1 METKHVNSSRK
12 ESGLWS
18 KDFLFV
24 ILINFLIFVN
34 HVMTLSTFPFYIQS
48 LGGSEA
54 LAGLTATLFSL
65 IAVIFRPF
73 IGLSLNRGKRKI
85 LLLIG
90 IVGMALIP
98 MGYLA
103 VPVLSVAFVFR
114 MAHGAALSFS
124 NTTSSTIAT
133 DIVPRKR
140 FAEGMGM
147 FGVSTAF
154 ASACAPAL
162 GLALMYGLG
171 YSALFAAETGC
182 MVIAF
187 LLFLFL
193 KTPEIPARKVP
204 FNVQQLIDKDALPA
218 SVIMFVFLLTFG
230 ALENFIALF
239 ASKNNLPSGGIF
251 FTIMA
256 VMLFVTRATVG
267 KVADRNGEGVF
278 VYSCNASMFAAFLLL
293 AFAPNTVTFLLAAVL
308 AGYGFGGLEP
318 ALQSMAVHIAPPERR
333 GSANSTFLC
342 AYDIGWGLGG
352 GIAGYLI
359 SSLGY
364 SPMFAILSLA
374 NIVSVLLYVVWGRKH
389 PSSFSYAIRNQRKNP
404 TAA

>member
-1 METKHVNSSRK
+1 MDTKQKVSGDQ
-12 ESGLWS
+12 GLWN

-34 HVMTLSTFPFYIQS
+34 HVMTLSTFPFYIES

-54 LAGLTATLFSL
+54 LAGLTATLFAL
-65 IAVIFRPF
+65 VAVLFRPF
-73 IGLSLNRGKRKI
+73 IGLALNRGKRRI
-85 LLLIG
+85 LLLAG
-90 IVGMALIP
+90 IAGMAMIP

-103 VPVLSVAFVFR
+103 VPVLSVVFVFR

-133 DIVPRKR
+133 DIVPKKR

-154 ASACAPAL
+154 ACACAPAL
-162 GLALMYGLG
+162 GLALMNGLG

-182 MVIAF
+182 MAVAF

-193 KTPEIPARKVP
+193 KVPEIPARKVP
-204 FNVQQLIDKDALPA
+204 FRVKELIDRDALPA

-239 ASKNNLPSGGIF
+239 ASKNHLPSGGIF

-267 KVADRNGEGVF
+267 KVADRKGEGVF

-293 AFAPNTVTFLLAAVL
+293 AFLPGTITFLIAAVL

-359 SSLGY
+359 SGFGY
-364 SPMFAILSLA
+364 STMFTILSLA

-389 PSSFSYAIRNQRKNP
+389 PSSFSFAIREQSRCQS
-404 TAA
+404 A